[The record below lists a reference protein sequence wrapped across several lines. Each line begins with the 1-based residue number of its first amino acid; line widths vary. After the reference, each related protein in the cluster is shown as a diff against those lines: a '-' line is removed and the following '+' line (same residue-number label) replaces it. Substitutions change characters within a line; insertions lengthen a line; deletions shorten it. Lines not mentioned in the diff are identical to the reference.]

1 MTWRDKERF
10 AVFAGTT
17 EGREICR
24 FLLNADKKVNVYVA
38 TEYGKFTEDNEENL
52 SLHVGRMDEQQMM
65 TELKR
70 LQCDMVID
78 ATHPYACIVS
88 ENISKCCENL
98 KLECVRILR
107 ESCEIDK
114 KKLGE
119 RYTTEN
125 SNGETYYKESDYGES
140 SATDKVIIVEN
151 MQKAAEYLAL
161 QQGNIFLTTGSKELE
176 KFTVI
181 PNYQERLY
189 VRVLPSVASIQ
200 ECLKQGL
207 QGKHIIGMQGP
218 FSVHMNMAC
227 FLECHA
233 DFVVTKESGDAGG
246 FKEKLEAA
254 EKAGCRLIVVERP
267 KQGRGMTLKEFCEG
281 NCEGK

>member
-24 FLLNADKKVNVYVA
+24 FLLNANKKVNVYVA
-38 TEYGKFTEDNEENL
+38 TEYGKFTEENEENL
-52 SLHVGRMDEQQMM
+52 SLHVGRMDEQQMRR
-65 TELKR
+65 ELISLK
-70 LQCDMVID
+70 CDMVID

-88 ENISKCCENL
+88 ENICKCCESL
-98 KLECVRILR
+98 KLEYVRILR
-107 ESCEIDK
+107 EA
-114 KKLGE
+114 G
-119 RYTTEN
+119 YT
-125 SNGETYYKESDYGES
+125 ESGS
-140 SATDKVIIVEN
+140 TDKVIIVEN
-151 MQKAAEYLAL
+151 MQKAAEYLVR

-176 KFTVI
+176 RFTVI

-189 VRVLPSVASIQ
+189 ARVLPSVASIQ

-207 QGKHIIGMQGP
+207 KGKHIIGMQGP

-227 FLECHA
+227 FLECQA

-254 EKAGCRLIVVERP
+254 EKAGCKLIVVGRP
-267 KQGRGMTLKEFCEG
+267 KQGTGMTLKEFCEG
-281 NCEGK
+281 K